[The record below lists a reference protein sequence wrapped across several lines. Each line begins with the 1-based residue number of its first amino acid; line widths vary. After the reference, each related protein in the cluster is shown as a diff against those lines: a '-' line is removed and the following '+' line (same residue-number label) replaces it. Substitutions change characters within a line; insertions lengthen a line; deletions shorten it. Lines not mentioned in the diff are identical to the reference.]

1 MAADFSWIYLLI
13 FIILPLS
20 RIIPRLMAK
29 RRMKNNPNQTIQEN
43 NTIRNFG
50 TLQPTKSE
58 FSTPTKKES
67 KPQSKEMMVLGE
79 LNRGTKTFE
88 GIQKNTKLDEKELN
102 SILEDLEKKDLIK
115 VHQKQGFFGSKIEL
129 YPTDKGFSEYYS

>member
-29 RRMKNNPNQTIQEN
+29 RRMKNNPTQTIQEN
-43 NTIRNFG
+43 SVKTNFG
-50 TLQPTKSE
+50 TLRPTKTE
-58 FSTPTKKES
+58 FSEPLPKES

-88 GIQKNTKLDEKELN
+88 GIQKNTKIDEKELN
-102 SILEDLEKKDLIK
+102 TILEGLEKKELIK

>member
-1 MAADFSWIYLLI
+1 ML
-13 FIILPLS
+13 
-20 RIIPRLMAK
+20 AK

-43 NTIRNFG
+43 NTIPNFG
-50 TLQPTKSE
+50 TLRPTKSE
-58 FSTPTKKES
+58 FSEPLRKES

-88 GIQKNTKLDEKELN
+88 GIQKNTKIDEKELN
-102 SILEDLEKKDLIK
+102 SILENLEKKELIK
-115 VHQKQGFFGSKIEL
+115 VRQKQGFFGSKIEL